1 MEILLVLIGVIIWW
15 FITYMYLDLK
25 HIIKEETINWVEYND
40 KMYRILRTFIEKN
53 NPQIITDFM
62 EYRKKEKELERNK
75 GN

>member
-1 MEILLVLIGVIIWW
+1 
-15 FITYMYLDLK
+15 
-25 HIIKEETINWVEYND
+25 
-40 KMYRILRTFIEKN
+40 MYRILRTFIEKN